1 MKQTA
6 GDKRIAV
13 AVLTQKISFGWAE
26 YASETNERSKQV
38 KMQTTENGLDMHPK
52 SWTAFGGAYFY
63 VKEKGIKHKVIA
75 RI

>member
-1 MKQTA
+1 MRACPVKQTA

-38 KMQTTENGLDMHPK
+38 KMQTTENGLG
-52 SWTAFGGAYFY
+52 TARFFLSFSGVLAVADF
-63 VKEKGIKHKVIA
+63 VVFIA
-75 RI
+75 